1 VIGTD
6 KNARLEKLLQGPIK
20 RRSTITGP
28 NPVAENQNSNPSR
41 GNIRKSISNTGLSP
55 AIKRKSIKALRSIR
69 DDENRLIRKTSIAPD
84 QAFICEET
92 ILEDLCELSGLEART
107 VGGKVNGGIILKEQ
121 KMDLLRRL
129 SRNPETAPVLS
140 SANNFRRFSQ
150 NAMTSTGIRS
160 VEESVDSFDQPSRRK
175 TEIGQ
180 VPPEIGPR
188 SSVTGGPRRSQ
199 LGSGPRQSLRSKDNL
214 FMKGSS
220 MEIVASIESNGKSLH
235 RARKQSVKRQSVTVG
250 DKAHYVSTHCNY
262 RTEIAAL
269 KMATAKESCSCIRNL
284 LAKINIFI

>member
-1 VIGTD
+1 
-6 KNARLEKLLQGPIK
+6 
-20 RRSTITGP
+20 
-28 NPVAENQNSNPSR
+28 
-41 GNIRKSISNTGLSP
+41 
-55 AIKRKSIKALRSIR
+55 
-69 DDENRLIRKTSIAPD
+69 
-84 QAFICEET
+84 
-92 ILEDLCELSGLEART
+92 
-107 VGGKVNGGIILKEQ
+107 
-121 KMDLLRRL
+121 MDLLRRL

-250 DKAHYVSTHCNY
+250 DKVRSSKVRCVFPMVVIYILSHAEFERNNHRKYTAH
-262 RTEIAAL
+262 
-269 KMATAKESCSCIRNL
+269 
-284 LAKINIFI
+284 FISGQSFGSP